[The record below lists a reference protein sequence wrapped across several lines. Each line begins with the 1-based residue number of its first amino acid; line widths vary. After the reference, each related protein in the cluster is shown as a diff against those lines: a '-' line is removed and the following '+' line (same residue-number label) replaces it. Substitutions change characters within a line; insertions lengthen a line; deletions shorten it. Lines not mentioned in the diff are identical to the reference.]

1 MKKLYINN
9 KKIVNNKEDLAMAQD
24 GDQIIDS
31 SIEDSNIEDSSI
43 KDSSIEDSSIKHNN
57 IEELKDSNDCEVD
70 NNKVF
75 AALAYILFF
84 LPLLVCKDSTFGKFH
99 ANQGLILLLAGIVV
113 NIVGWIVPFIGPL
126 LILPIG
132 SLAIL
137 ALAILGII
145 NALKGEMKRLPLVG
159 NVDII
164 K

>member
-1 MKKLYINN
+1 MT
-9 KKIVNNKEDLAMAQD
+9 QD
-24 GDQIIDS
+24 GDQVIDS
-31 SIEDSNIEDSSI
+31 SIEESSI
-43 KDSSIEDSSIKHNN
+43 EESSVKDSSIEDSSIEDSNIKHNN
-57 IEELKDSNDCEVD
+57 IEEVKDSNDCEVD

-75 AALAYILFF
+75 AALAYIIFF
-84 LPLLVCKDSTFGKFH
+84 LPLIVCKDSAFGKFH

-132 SLAIL
+132 SLVIL
-137 ALAILGII
+137 VFAILGII

-159 NVDII
+159 NIDII